1 MNPPV
6 PPDDMIAQY
15 MENSSAIGLVAI
27 CKECA
32 SFFAAWGATQGADEQ
47 LRLCVEWL
55 RKRGLDHGVITE
67 LRTAMR
73 PPSLKQK
80 ALGDVNM
87 WILTGRNE
95 GYSESIIEALESI
108 PE

>member
-1 MNPPV
+1 
-6 PPDDMIAQY
+6 MIAQY
-15 MENSSAIGLVAI
+15 MENSSAIGLAAM

-32 SFFAAWGATQGADEQ
+32 SFFAAWGATQGAEEQ
-47 LRLCVEWL
+47 LRLCVDWAIGNIGSE
-55 RKRGLDHGVITE
+55 RASKM
-67 LRTAMR
+67 RTAMR